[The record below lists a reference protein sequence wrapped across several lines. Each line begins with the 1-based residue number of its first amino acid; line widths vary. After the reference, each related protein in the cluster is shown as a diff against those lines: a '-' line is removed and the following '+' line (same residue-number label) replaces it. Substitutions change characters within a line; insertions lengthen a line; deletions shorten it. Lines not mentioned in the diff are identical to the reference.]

1 MGEHMEEQM
10 EEHMLLLGPGDG
22 QGPSSSAASAPA
34 AVHSVAAHSAAA
46 ALAAL
51 ADQENPNLPHQDF
64 AEKQSR
70 YVSNHAFLNT
80 KNPCITAWYMFLK
93 YTQQPQ
99 RTG

>member
-1 MGEHMEEQM
+1 
-10 EEHMLLLGPGDG
+10 
-22 QGPSSSAASAPA
+22 
-34 AVHSVAAHSAAA
+34 
-46 ALAAL
+46 L